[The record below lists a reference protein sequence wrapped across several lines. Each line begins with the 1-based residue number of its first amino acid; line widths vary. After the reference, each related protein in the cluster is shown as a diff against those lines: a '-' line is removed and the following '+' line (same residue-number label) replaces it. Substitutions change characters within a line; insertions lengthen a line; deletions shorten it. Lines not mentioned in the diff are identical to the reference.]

1 MHIFDSVV
9 GLAKKLVRNIRKIE
23 GDMEIVDDLQVT
35 LYSYVEVDIF
45 KQFSY
50 IFFDVFFRFFW
61 TRKALYFDS
70 LYKKRKLPLRVYL
83 VNISEELN
91 GFTHIYLSL
100 SLSIHKL
107 QFLLVSDNQNIIYYK
122 TTYANI
128 VCSLLNHVFP
138 FL

>member
-1 MHIFDSVV
+1 MHIFDFVV

-91 GFTHIYLSL
+91 GFTHIYLNL

-122 TTYANI
+122 TTYTNI